1 MASRRWPRL
10 LLALLLLWQLNAAVA
25 MPHAATSLQSAA
37 APATHCT
44 DRARAAQGQATL
56 PAEAPVPQS
65 PDCCHDVSA
74 GCHCAQLPALSMATL
89 EFGDV
94 APPGPPPV
102 LPVARHVDARTAG
115 FFRPPI

>member
-1 MASRRWPRL
+1 
-10 LLALLLLWQLNAAVA
+10 LLLLWQLNAAVA

-37 APATHCT
+37 APAAHCT
-44 DRARAAQGQATL
+44 DHAAHGRATA
-56 PAEAPVPQS
+56 PAEAPAPQS

-74 GCHCAQLPALSMATL
+74 GCHCAQLPALSVATL

-94 APPGPPPV
+94 APAGPPPA
-102 LPVARHVDARTAG
+102 LPVTRHVDARTAD